1 MLLENNG
8 DGTFKD
14 ITESR
19 GYDLKEAG
27 MITGAVWSDLD
38 GDGKKDLVTVSD
50 WGTPII
56 FKNSGRRL
64 SRLET
69 DLDKLH
75 GWWNVVESQDLDND
89 GDMDLILGN
98 QGSNTLYK
106 ATAEQPMKMW
116 INDFDNNGTF
126 EQIVTRNLDGK
137 DYPIH
142 MKKELTAQMV
152 SLKKQNLK
160 ASEYAK
166 RTVQELFPPEVFEKT
181 IMKTSVTGESVVAL
195 NDGNGKFT
203 IQPLPNW
210 VQLSCV
216 CGIACTDLNNDGKT
230 DLILGG
236 NNFEFRPQ
244 YSRIDA
250 NYGSVLLSK
259 GDGTFDWLDYERS
272 GFFIRKEIKHI
283 REFHDSNE
291 KRYIITAVNDGLPKI
306 YKLDD

>member
-1 MLLENNG
+1 ME
-8 DGTFKD
+8 
-14 ITESR
+14 
-19 GYDLKEAG
+19 
-27 MITGAVWSDLD
+27 SDLD
-38 GDGKKDLVTVSD
+38 QL
-50 WGTPII
+50 
-56 FKNSGRRL
+56 N
-64 SRLET
+64 
-69 DLDKLH
+69 
-75 GWWNVVESQDLDND
+75 GWWNVVETEDLDND

-106 ATAEQPMKMW
+106 ASQDQPMKIW

-137 DYPIH
+137 DYPVH

-160 ASEYAK
+160 ASEYAT
-166 RTVQELFPPEVFEKT
+166 RTVQELFPKEVFERT

-203 IQPLPNW
+203 IKSLPNW

-216 CGIACTDLNNDGKT
+216 CGITCTDLNKDGKK
-230 DLILGG
+230 DLVLGG

-250 NYGSVLLSK
+250 NYGSVLLSE
-259 GDGTFDWLDYERS
+259 GDGSFNWVDYKNS
-272 GFFIRKEIKHI
+272 GFFIREEIKHI
-283 REFHDSNE
+283 REFKDKSG
-291 KRYIITAVNDGLPKI
+291 KRFIITAVNDGAPKLYAI
-306 YKLDD
+306 DE